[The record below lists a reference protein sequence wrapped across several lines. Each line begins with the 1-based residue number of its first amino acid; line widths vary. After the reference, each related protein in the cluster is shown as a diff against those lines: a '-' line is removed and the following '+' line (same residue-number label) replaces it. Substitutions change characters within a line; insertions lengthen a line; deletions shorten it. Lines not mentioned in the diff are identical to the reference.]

1 VALQRRGE
9 PFSSFGPNLN
19 FNVNYSLQINM
30 VLLEEEELTLEAL
43 GIEDDSQILLEVR
56 NKDLTWPEEMGSLQQ
71 QQLDRR
77 RQSML
82 GWFF

>member
-1 VALQRRGE
+1 
-9 PFSSFGPNLN
+9 
-19 FNVNYSLQINM
+19 M

-82 GWFF
+82 GKY

>member
-1 VALQRRGE
+1 
-9 PFSSFGPNLN
+9 
-19 FNVNYSLQINM
+19 M

-82 GWFF
+82 GWFLNLDLSICCLLSLLFF